1 MTALKQPL
9 AEKVA
14 QQKRSL
20 GLCSAMKKSNK
31 GKQSQSMNLAIETT
45 SRLHVVGIVLEFVG
59 TIDNY

>member
-20 GLCSAMKKSNK
+20 GLCSAMKNPIKASKVN
-31 GKQSQSMNLAIETT
+31 Q
-45 SRLHVVGIVLEFVG
+45 
-59 TIDNY
+59 